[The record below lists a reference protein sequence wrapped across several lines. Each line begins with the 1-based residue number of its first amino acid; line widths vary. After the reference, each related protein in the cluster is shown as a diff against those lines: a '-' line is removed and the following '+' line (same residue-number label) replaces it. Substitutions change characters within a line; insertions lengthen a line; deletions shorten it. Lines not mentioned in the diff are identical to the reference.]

1 MNPIIYT
8 RRKSRYW
15 ALVFTLEGSDR
26 SILELERFY
35 GSQPLPG
42 IQLRIT
48 ATTLHVKVWS
58 LDVSV
63 SVFRRMAL

>member
-15 ALVFTLEGSDR
+15 ALVFTLQGSDR
-26 SILELERFY
+26 SIFELERFY
-35 GSQPLPG
+35 GSRPLPG

-48 ATTLHVKVWS
+48 ATTLHVKAWT

-63 SVFRRMAL
+63 SVFGRTAR